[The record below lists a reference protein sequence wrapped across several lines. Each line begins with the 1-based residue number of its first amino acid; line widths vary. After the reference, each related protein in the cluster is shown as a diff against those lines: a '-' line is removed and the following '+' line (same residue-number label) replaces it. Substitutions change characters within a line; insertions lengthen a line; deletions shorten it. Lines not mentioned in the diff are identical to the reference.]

1 VSGEYEIWPSM
12 QSFTDVV
19 DITERIKLKRGAI
32 EVYAKN
38 SQRYLRPDAL
48 LVLNRY
54 RKFCDTRGY
63 DGYTEV
69 FNAVSAWA
77 LRKESPV

>member
-19 DITERIKLKRGAI
+19 NITDRIKLKRGLSRSTRRIARGT
-32 EVYAKN
+32 
-38 SQRYLRPDAL
+38 SGRMRS
-48 LVLNRY
+48 VLNRY

-69 FNAVSAWA
+69 FNAVPACA